1 MIYYN
6 FINKNKNYLKSVR
19 FIKDHVS
26 FDMIFPKRWEIKK
39 EYKDKVD
46 MIENESSDSESKII
60 SFVSEVVE
68 DKINIIENI
77 TTEIIKYNIE
87 REEKEKLFRYKVQEL
102 KEIFSKQ
109 KLDNLKNLKFDV
121 DEISSLLN
129 TTDENNDEGDRKR
142 DGEVEVRE
150 GAESGHTQKR

>member
-68 DKINIIENI
+68 DKVDIIENI
-77 TTEIIKYNIE
+77 ITEIIKYNIE

-129 TTDENNDEGDRKR
+129 TTDENNDEGDRER

-150 GAESGHTQKR
+150 GAESEHTQK

>member
-87 REEKEKLFRYKVQEL
+87 IEEKEKLFRYKVQEL

-150 GAESGHTQKR
+150 GEESEHTQK

>member
-1 MIYYN
+1 
-6 FINKNKNYLKSVR
+6 
-19 FIKDHVS
+19 
-26 FDMIFPKRWEIKK
+26 
-39 EYKDKVD
+39 

-87 REEKEKLFRYKVQEL
+87 IEEKEKLFRYKVQEL

-150 GAESGHTQKR
+150 GEESEHTQKW

>member
-60 SFVSEVVE
+60 SFVSGVVE

-87 REEKEKLFRYKVQEL
+87 IEEKEKLFRYKVQEL

-150 GAESGHTQKR
+150 GEESEHTQK

>member
-87 REEKEKLFRYKVQEL
+87 IEEKEKLFRYKVQEL

-129 TTDENNDEGDRKR
+129 TTDENNDEGDRER

-150 GAESGHTQKR
+150 GAESEHTQK

>member
-6 FINKNKNYLKSVR
+6 FINKNKNYLRSVR

-68 DKINIIENI
+68 DKINTIENI
-77 TTEIIKYNIE
+77 ITEIIKYNIE

-129 TTDENNDEGDRKR
+129 TTDENNDEGDRER

-150 GAESGHTQKR
+150 GAESEHTQK

>member
-87 REEKEKLFRYKVQEL
+87 IEEKEKLFRYKVQEL

-150 GAESGHTQKR
+150 GAESEHTQK

>member
-1 MIYYN
+1 
-6 FINKNKNYLKSVR
+6 
-19 FIKDHVS
+19 
-26 FDMIFPKRWEIKK
+26 MIFPKRWEIKK

-68 DKINIIENI
+68 DKVDIIENI
-77 TTEIIKYNIE
+77 ITEIIKYNIE

-109 KLDNLKNLKFDV
+109 KLDSLKNLKFDV

-129 TTDENNDEGDRKR
+129 TTDENNDEGDRER

-150 GAESGHTQKR
+150 GAESEHTQK

>member
-1 MIYYN
+1 M
-6 FINKNKNYLKSVR
+6 
-19 FIKDHVS
+19 
-26 FDMIFPKRWEIKK
+26 
-39 EYKDKVD
+39 
-46 MIENESSDSESKII
+46 
-60 SFVSEVVE
+60 VE

-87 REEKEKLFRYKVQEL
+87 IEEKEKLFRYKVHEL

>member
-87 REEKEKLFRYKVQEL
+87 IEEKEKLFRYKVHEL

-150 GAESGHTQKR
+150 GEESEHTQK

>member
-68 DKINIIENI
+68 DKVDIIENI
-77 TTEIIKYNIE
+77 ITEIIKYNIE

-109 KLDNLKNLKFDV
+109 KLDSLKNLKFDV

-129 TTDENNDEGDRKR
+129 TTDENNDEGDRER

-150 GAESGHTQKR
+150 GAESEHTQK

>member
-68 DKINIIENI
+68 DKINTIENI
-77 TTEIIKYNIE
+77 ITEIIKYNIE

-129 TTDENNDEGDRKR
+129 TTDENNDEGDRER

-150 GAESGHTQKR
+150 GAESEHTQK

>member
-150 GAESGHTQKR
+150 GEESEHTQK

>member
-1 MIYYN
+1 
-6 FINKNKNYLKSVR
+6 
-19 FIKDHVS
+19 
-26 FDMIFPKRWEIKK
+26 MIFPKRWEIKK

-68 DKINIIENI
+68 DKVDIIENI
-77 TTEIIKYNIE
+77 ITEIIKYNIE

-129 TTDENNDEGDRKR
+129 TTDENNDEGDRER

-150 GAESGHTQKR
+150 GAESEHTQK

>member
-1 MIYYN
+1 
-6 FINKNKNYLKSVR
+6 
-19 FIKDHVS
+19 
-26 FDMIFPKRWEIKK
+26 
-39 EYKDKVD
+39 

-68 DKINIIENI
+68 DKVDIIENI
-77 TTEIIKYNIE
+77 ITEIIKYNIE

-129 TTDENNDEGDRKR
+129 TTDENNDEGDRER

-150 GAESGHTQKR
+150 GAESEHTQK

>member
-77 TTEIIKYNIE
+77 ITEIIKYNIE

-129 TTDENNDEGDRKR
+129 TTDENNDEGDRER

-150 GAESGHTQKR
+150 GAESEHTQK

>member
-150 GAESGHTQKR
+150 GAESEHTQK

>member
-6 FINKNKNYLKSVR
+6 FISKNKNYLRSVR

-46 MIENESSDSESKII
+46 MIENESSDVESKVI
-60 SFVSEVVE
+60 SFVSEVSE
-68 DKINIIENI
+68 EKINDIENTI
-77 TTEIIKYNIE
+77 TKIIKYNIE

-129 TTDENNDEGDRKR
+129 NTDKSNDEGNRER

-150 GAESGHTQKR
+150 GAESEHTEK